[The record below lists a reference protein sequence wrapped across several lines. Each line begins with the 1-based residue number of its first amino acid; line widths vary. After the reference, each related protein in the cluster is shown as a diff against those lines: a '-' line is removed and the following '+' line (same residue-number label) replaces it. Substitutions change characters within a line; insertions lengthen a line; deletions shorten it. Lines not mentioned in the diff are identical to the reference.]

1 MALLGRRR
9 GNAAVLRDVQAFRD
23 GLAQDEGRA
32 PEQAE
37 TQDAPVANSA
47 APAARPTSGVRFTPP
62 APDPVAPA
70 PQPAPKPRPA
80 PAAPVDEDDDDDDDD
95 DIQYRTDD
103 NMEYDHVRDDAIAA
117 MQAENAALRAR
128 LSSYEQS
135 REDFDKFE
143 KGKLIDKMIDEQG
156 FDSISKDDARRL
168 LNPIL
173 DGMRKQNAALGQALS
188 AQYNNSVK
196 QYQELTQKREKEQYN
211 RFADKIRKKFPD
223 LAKLQQT
230 QAYVDIMTAPV
241 AAGSDVTV
249 GQLVAQEYKKKN
261 YKYIN
266 NVLKQVR
273 DRINSVPDIS
283 ANAVVGGNAPSQGS
297 GSTEARPLSD
307 SEMSDLR
314 FKLQNRQISRQ
325 EFSDALKRHREA
337 LRGNAE

>member
-9 GNAAVLRDVQAFRD
+9 GNAAVLRDVQKFRD

-32 PEQAE
+32 PENVE
-37 TQDAPVANSA
+37 TQD

-70 PQPAPKPRPA
+70 PQPAPKPRPQ
-80 PAAPVDEDDDDDDDD
+80 PAAPVDEDDDDDDD
-95 DIQYRTDD
+95 IQYRTVD
-103 NMEYDHVRDDAIAA
+103 NMEYERVRNDALAA
-117 MQAENAALRAR
+117 MKAENDALRAR

-135 REDFDKFE
+135 RDDFDKFE
-143 KGKLIDKMIDEQG
+143 KDKLIDKMIDEQG

-196 QYQELTQKREKEQYN
+196 QYQEMTKKRDAEQYN
-211 RFADKIRKKFPD
+211 HFANKIRKKFPD
-223 LAKLQQT
+223 LAQLQQT
-230 QAYVDIMTAPV
+230 QAYVDVMRAPV

>member
-9 GNAAVLRDVQAFRD
+9 GNAAVLRDVQKFRD

-32 PEQAE
+32 PEDVE
-37 TQDAPVANSA
+37 TQD

-70 PQPAPKPRPA
+70 PQPAPKPRPQ
-80 PAAPVDEDDDDDDDD
+80 PAAPVDEDDDDDDD
-95 DIQYRTDD
+95 IQYRTVD
-103 NMEYDHVRDDAIAA
+103 NMEYDRVRNDAIAA
-117 MQAENAALRAR
+117 MQAENDALRAR

-143 KGKLIDKMIDEQG
+143 KDKLIDKMIDEQG

-196 QYQELTQKREKEQYN
+196 QYQEMTKKRDAEQYN
-211 RFADKIRKKFPD
+211 HFANKIRKKYPD

>member
-9 GNAAVLRDVQAFRD
+9 GNAAVLRDVQKFRD

-37 TQDAPVANSA
+37 TQD

-70 PQPAPKPRPA
+70 PQPAPKPRPQ
-80 PAAPVDEDDDDDDDD
+80 PAAPVDEDDDDDDD
-95 DIQYRTDD
+95 IQYRTVD
-103 NMEYDHVRDDAIAA
+103 NMEYDRVRNDAIAA
-117 MQAENAALRAR
+117 MQAENDALRAR

-143 KGKLIDKMIDEQG
+143 KDKLLDQMIDEQG

-188 AQYNNSVK
+188 AQYSNSVK
-196 QYQELTQKREKEQYN
+196 QYQEMTKKRDAEQYN
-211 RFADKIRKKFPD
+211 HFANKIRKKFPD

-230 QAYVDIMTAPV
+230 QAYVDVMRAPV

-249 GQLVAQEYKKKN
+249 GQLVAQEFNKKN

>member
-9 GNAAVLRDVQAFRD
+9 GNAAVLRDVQKFRD
-23 GLAQDEGRA
+23 GLARDEGRA

-37 TQDAPVANSA
+37 AQA
-47 APAARPTSGVRFTPP
+47 APAPRPTSGVRFTPP

-70 PQPAPKPRPA
+70 PQPAPKPRPQ
-80 PAAPVDEDDDDDDDD
+80 PAAPVDEDDDDDDD
-95 DIQYRTDD
+95 IQYRTVD
-103 NMEYDHVRDDAIAA
+103 NMEYDRVRNDAIAA
-117 MQAENAALRAR
+117 MQAENDALRAR

-143 KGKLIDKMIDEQG
+143 KDKLIDKMIDEQG
-156 FDSISKDDARRL
+156 FDSISRDDAKRL
-168 LNPIL
+168 LGPVF

-188 AQYNNSVK
+188 AQYSNSVK
-196 QYQELTQKREKEQYN
+196 QYQEMTRKRDAEQYN
-211 RFADKIRKKFPD
+211 HFANKIRKKFPD
-223 LAKLQQT
+223 LAQLQQT
-230 QAYVDIMTAPV
+230 QAYVDVMRAPV

-249 GQLVAQEYKKKN
+249 GQLVAQEFNKKN

>member
-9 GNAAVLRDVQAFRD
+9 GNAAVLRDVQKFRD

-32 PEQAE
+32 PEDVE
-37 TQDAPVANSA
+37 TQDAPE
-47 APAARPTSGVRFTPP
+47 ARPTSGVRFTPP

-70 PQPAPKPRPA
+70 PQPAPKPRHA
-80 PAAPVDEDDDDDDDD
+80 PAAPVDEDDDDDDD
-95 DIQYRTDD
+95 IQYRTVD
-103 NMEYDHVRDDAIAA
+103 NMEYDRVRNDAVAA
-117 MQAENAALRAR
+117 MQAENDALRAR

-143 KGKLIDKMIDEQG
+143 KDKLIDKMIDEQG

-188 AQYNNSVK
+188 AQYSNSVK
-196 QYQELTQKREKEQYN
+196 QYQEMAKKRDAEQYN
-211 RFADKIRKKFPD
+211 HFANKIRKKFPD

-230 QAYVDIMTAPV
+230 QAYVDVMTAPV

>member
-9 GNAAVLRDVQAFRD
+9 GNAAVLRDVQKFRD

-32 PEQAE
+32 PEDVE
-37 TQDAPVANSA
+37 TQAAPVANSA

-70 PQPAPKPRPA
+70 PQPAPKPRPQ
-80 PAAPVDEDDDDDDDD
+80 PAAPVDEDDDDDDD
-95 DIQYRTDD
+95 IQYRTVD
-103 NMEYDHVRDDAIAA
+103 NMEYDRVRNDAIAA
-117 MQAENAALRAR
+117 MQAENDALRAR

-135 REDFDKFE
+135 RDAFDKFE
-143 KGKLIDKMIDEQG
+143 KDKLIDQMIDEQG

-196 QYQELTQKREKEQYN
+196 QYQEMAKKRDAEQYN
-211 RFADKIRKKFPD
+211 HFANKIRKKFPD
-223 LAKLQQT
+223 LAQLQQT
-230 QAYVDIMTAPV
+230 QAYVDVMRAPV

-249 GQLVAQEYKKKN
+249 GQLVAQAYKTKN

>member
-9 GNAAVLRDVQAFRD
+9 GNAAVLRDVQKFRD

-37 TQDAPVANSA
+37 TQAAPVANSA

-70 PQPAPKPRPA
+70 PQPAPKPRPQ
-80 PAAPVDEDDDDDDDD
+80 PAAPVDEDDDDDDD
-95 DIQYRTDD
+95 IQYRTVD
-103 NMEYDHVRDDAIAA
+103 NMEYDRVRNDAIAA
-117 MQAENAALRAR
+117 MQAENDALRAR

-143 KGKLIDKMIDEQG
+143 KDKLIDKMIDEQG

-196 QYQELTQKREKEQYN
+196 QYQEMTKKRDAEQYN

-249 GQLVAQEYKKKN
+249 GDLVYQEFNKKN

>member
-9 GNAAVLRDVQAFRD
+9 GNAAVLRDVQKFRD

-32 PEQAE
+32 PENVE
-37 TQDAPVANSA
+37 TQAAPVANSA
-47 APAARPTSGVRFTPP
+47 APASRPTSGVRFTPP

-70 PQPAPKPRPA
+70 PQPAPKPRPQS
-80 PAAPVDEDDDDDDDD
+80 AAPVDEDDDDDE
-95 DIQYRTDD
+95 DIQYRTVD
-103 NMEYDHVRDDAIAA
+103 NMEYDRVRNDAIAA
-117 MQAENAALRAR
+117 MQAENDALRAR

-143 KGKLIDKMIDEQG
+143 KDKLLDQMIDEQG

-188 AQYNNSVK
+188 AQYSNSVK
-196 QYQELTQKREKEQYN
+196 QYQEMAKKRDAEQYN
-211 RFADKIRKKFPD
+211 HFANKIRKKFPD

-241 AAGSDVTV
+241 AAGSDITV

>member
-1 MALLGRRR
+1 MALLGRKR

-23 GLAQDEGRA
+23 GLARDEGRA
-32 PEQAE
+32 PEDVE
-37 TQDAPVANSA
+37 TQA

-80 PAAPVDEDDDDDDDD
+80 PAAPVDEDEDDDE
-95 DIQYRTDD
+95 DIQYRTVD
-103 NMEYDHVRDDAIAA
+103 NMEYDRVRTDAIAA
-117 MQAENAALRAR
+117 MQAENDALRAR

-143 KGKLIDKMIDEQG
+143 KDKLIDKMIDEQG
-156 FDSISKDDARRL
+156 FDSISRDDAKRL
-168 LNPIL
+168 LGPVF
-173 DGMRKQNAALGQALS
+173 DGMRQQNAALGQALS

-196 QYQELTQKREKEQYN
+196 QYKEMTAKREKEQYN

-230 QAYVDIMTAPV
+230 QAYVDVMTAPV

-249 GQLVAQEYKKKN
+249 GQLVAQEFNKKN

>member
-9 GNAAVLRDVQAFRD
+9 GNAAVLRDVQKFRD
-23 GLAQDEGRA
+23 GLARDEGRA
-32 PEQAE
+32 PEQVE
-37 TQDAPVANSA
+37 TQAAPVANSA

-70 PQPAPKPRPA
+70 PQPAPKPRPQ
-80 PAAPVDEDDDDDDDD
+80 PAAPVDEDDDDDDD
-95 DIQYRTDD
+95 IQYRTVD
-103 NMEYDHVRDDAIAA
+103 NMEYDRVRNDAIAA
-117 MQAENAALRAR
+117 MQAENDALRSR

-143 KGKLIDKMIDEQG
+143 KDKLLDQMIDEQG

-196 QYQELTQKREKEQYN
+196 QYQEMTRKRDAEQYN
-211 RFADKIRKKFPD
+211 HFANKIRKKFPD
-223 LAKLQQT
+223 LAQLQQT

-249 GQLVAQEYKKKN
+249 GQLVAQEFKKKN

>member
-32 PEQAE
+32 PEDVE
-37 TQDAPVANSA
+37 TQAV
-47 APAARPTSGVRFTPP
+47 PAARPTSGVRFTPP

-80 PAAPVDEDDDDDDDD
+80 PVAPVDEDDDDDDD
-95 DIQYRTDD
+95 IQYRTVD
-103 NMEYDHVRDDAIAA
+103 NMEYDRVRNDAIAA
-117 MQAENAALRAR
+117 MQAENDALRAR
-128 LSSYEQS
+128 LSSYEQA
-135 REDFDKFE
+135 RADFDKFE
-143 KGKLIDKMIDEQG
+143 KDKLIDKMIDEQG
-156 FDSISKDDARRL
+156 FDSISRDDARRL

-196 QYQELTQKREKEQYN
+196 QYQEMAKKRDAEQYN
-211 RFADKIRKKFPD
+211 HFADKIRKKFPD

-230 QAYVDIMTAPV
+230 QAYVDVMTAPV

-249 GQLVAQEYKKKN
+249 GDLVYQEFNKKN

>member
-9 GNAAVLRDVQAFRD
+9 GNAAVLRDVQKFRD

-37 TQDAPVANSA
+37 TQD

-70 PQPAPKPRPA
+70 PQPAPKPRPQ
-80 PAAPVDEDDDDDDDD
+80 PAAPVDEDDDDDDD
-95 DIQYRTDD
+95 IQYRTVD
-103 NMEYDHVRDDAIAA
+103 NMEYDRVRNDAIAA
-117 MQAENAALRAR
+117 MQAENDALRAR

-135 REDFDKFE
+135 RSDFDKFE
-143 KGKLIDKMIDEQG
+143 KDKLIDKMIDEQG

-173 DGMRKQNAALGQALS
+173 DGMRQQNAALGQALS

-196 QYQELTQKREKEQYN
+196 QYQEMTKKRDAEQYN
-211 RFADKIRKKFPD
+211 HFANKIRKKFPD

>member
-9 GNAAVLRDVQAFRD
+9 GNAAVLRDVQKFRD

-37 TQDAPVANSA
+37 TQAVPVANSA

-70 PQPAPKPRPA
+70 PQPAPKPRPQ
-80 PAAPVDEDDDDDDDD
+80 PAAPVDEDDDDDDD
-95 DIQYRTDD
+95 IQYRTVD
-103 NMEYDHVRDDAIAA
+103 NMEYDRVRNDAIAA
-117 MQAENAALRAR
+117 MQAENDALRAR

-143 KGKLIDKMIDEQG
+143 KDKLIDKMIDEQG

-188 AQYNNSVK
+188 AQYSNSVK
-196 QYQELTQKREKEQYN
+196 QYQEMAKKRDAEQYN
-211 RFADKIRKKFPD
+211 HFADKIRKKFPD
-223 LAKLQQT
+223 LAQLQQT
-230 QAYVDIMTAPV
+230 QAYVDVMRAPV

>member
-9 GNAAVLRDVQAFRD
+9 GNAAVLRDVQKFRD

-37 TQDAPVANSA
+37 TQAAPVANSA

-70 PQPAPKPRPA
+70 PQPAPKPRPQ
-80 PAAPVDEDDDDDDDD
+80 PVAPVDEDDDDDDD
-95 DIQYRTDD
+95 IQYRTVD
-103 NMEYDHVRDDAIAA
+103 NMEYDRVRNDAIAA
-117 MQAENAALRAR
+117 MQAENDALRAR

-143 KGKLIDKMIDEQG
+143 KDKLIDKMIDEQG

-196 QYQELTQKREKEQYN
+196 QYQEMTAKREKEQYSH
-211 RFADKIRKKFPD
+211 FADKIRKKFPD
-223 LAKLQQT
+223 LPKLQQT
-230 QAYVDIMTAPV
+230 QAYVDVMTAPV

-249 GQLVAQEYKKKN
+249 GQLVAQEFKKKN

>member
-1 MALLGRRR
+1 M
-9 GNAAVLRDVQAFRD
+9 
-23 GLAQDEGRA
+23 
-32 PEQAE
+32 
-37 TQDAPVANSA
+37 
-47 APAARPTSGVRFTPP
+47 
-62 APDPVAPA
+62 
-70 PQPAPKPRPA
+70 
-80 PAAPVDEDDDDDDDD
+80 APVDEDDDDDDD
-95 DIQYRTDD
+95 IQYRTVD
-103 NMEYDHVRDDAIAA
+103 NMEYDRVRNDAIAA
-117 MQAENAALRAR
+117 MQAENDALRAR

-143 KGKLIDKMIDEQG
+143 KGKLLDKMIDEQG

-196 QYQELTQKREKEQYN
+196 QYQEMTKKRDAEQYN
-211 RFADKIRKKFPD
+211 HFANKIRKKFPD

-230 QAYVDIMTAPV
+230 QAYVDVMTAPV

>member
-1 MALLGRRR
+1 
-9 GNAAVLRDVQAFRD
+9 
-23 GLAQDEGRA
+23 
-32 PEQAE
+32 
-37 TQDAPVANSA
+37 
-47 APAARPTSGVRFTPP
+47 
-62 APDPVAPA
+62 
-70 PQPAPKPRPA
+70 
-80 PAAPVDEDDDDDDDD
+80 
-95 DIQYRTDD
+95 
-103 NMEYDHVRDDAIAA
+103 MEYDRVRNDAIAA
-117 MQAENAALRAR
+117 MQAENDALRAR

-143 KGKLIDKMIDEQG
+143 KDKLIDRMIDEQG

-196 QYQELTQKREKEQYN
+196 QYQEMTKKRDAEQYN
-211 RFADKIRKKFPD
+211 HFADKIRKKFPD

-230 QAYVDIMTAPV
+230 QAYVDVMTAPV

>member
-9 GNAAVLRDVQAFRD
+9 GNAAVLRDVQKFRD

-37 TQDAPVANSA
+37 TQDAP
-47 APAARPTSGVRFTPP
+47 AARPTSGVRFTPP
-62 APDPVAPA
+62 APDPAAPA
-70 PQPAPKPRPA
+70 PQPAPKPRPQ
-80 PAAPVDEDDDDDDDD
+80 PAAPVDEDDDDDE
-95 DIQYRTDD
+95 DIQYRTVD
-103 NMEYDHVRDDAIAA
+103 NMEYDRVRNDAIAA
-117 MQAENAALRAR
+117 MQAENDALRAR

-135 REDFDKFE
+135 RSDFDKYE
-143 KGKLIDKMIDEQG
+143 KDKLIDKMIDEQG
-156 FDSISKDDARRL
+156 FDSISRDDAKRL
-168 LNPIL
+168 LGPVF
-173 DGMRKQNAALGQALS
+173 DGMRQQNAALGQALS
-188 AQYNNSVK
+188 AQYSNSVK

-223 LAKLQQT
+223 LAQLQQT
-230 QAYVDIMTAPV
+230 QAYVDVMTAPV

-249 GQLVAQEYKKKN
+249 GQLVAQEFNKKN

>member
-9 GNAAVLRDVQAFRD
+9 GNAAVLRDVQRFRD

-37 TQDAPVANSA
+37 TQDAP
-47 APAARPTSGVRFTPP
+47 AARPTSGVRFNPP

-70 PQPAPKPRPA
+70 PQPAPKPRPQ
-80 PAAPVDEDDDDDDDD
+80 PAAPVDEDDDDDG
-95 DIQYRTDD
+95 DIQYRTVD
-103 NMEYDHVRDDAIAA
+103 NMEYDRVRNDAIAA
-117 MQAENAALRAR
+117 MQAENDALRAR

-143 KGKLIDKMIDEQG
+143 KDKLIDKMIDEQG

-196 QYQELTQKREKEQYN
+196 QYQEMTKKRDAEQYN
-211 RFADKIRKKFPD
+211 HFADKIRKKFPD

-230 QAYVDIMTAPV
+230 QAYVDVMTAPV

-283 ANAVVGGNAPSQGS
+283 PRLRAAAVRKPD
-297 GSTEARPLSD
+297 LSRT
-307 SEMSDLR
+307 LR
-314 FKLQNRQISRQ
+314 CPT
-325 EFSDALKRHREA
+325 
-337 LRGNAE
+337 

>member
-9 GNAAVLRDVQAFRD
+9 GNAAVLRDVQKFRD
-23 GLAQDEGRA
+23 GLAQDEGRT
-32 PEQAE
+32 PEDVE
-37 TQDAPVANSA
+37 TQDAP
-47 APAARPTSGVRFTPP
+47 APRASSGVRFNPP

-70 PQPAPKPRPA
+70 PQPAPKPRPQ
-80 PAAPVDEDDDDDDDD
+80 PAAPVDEDDDDDDD
-95 DIQYRTDD
+95 IQYRTVD
-103 NMEYDHVRDDAIAA
+103 NMEYDRVRNDAIAA
-117 MQAENAALRAR
+117 MQAENDALRAR

-143 KGKLIDKMIDEQG
+143 KDKLIDKMIDEQG

-196 QYQELTQKREKEQYN
+196 QYQEMTKKRDAEQYN
-211 RFADKIRKKFPD
+211 HFADKIRKKFPD

-230 QAYVDIMTAPV
+230 QAYVDVMRAPV

-297 GSTEARPLSD
+297 GNTEARPLSD

>member
-9 GNAAVLRDVQAFRD
+9 GNAAVLRDVQKFRD

-32 PEQAE
+32 PEGVE

-70 PQPAPKPRPA
+70 PQPAPKPRPQ
-80 PAAPVDEDDDDDDDD
+80 PAAPVDEDDDDDDD
-95 DIQYRTDD
+95 IQYRTVD
-103 NMEYDHVRDDAIAA
+103 NMEYDRVRNDAIAA
-117 MQAENAALRAR
+117 MRAENDALRAR

-143 KGKLIDKMIDEQG
+143 KDKLLDQMIDEQG

-188 AQYNNSVK
+188 AQYSNSVK
-196 QYQELTQKREKEQYN
+196 QYQEMTEKREKEQYK

-223 LAKLQQT
+223 LPQLQET
-230 QAYVDIMTAPV
+230 QAYVDVMTAPV

-249 GQLVAQEYKKKN
+249 GDLVVQEFNKKN

-307 SEMSDLR
+307 SEMSNLR

>member
-23 GLAQDEGRA
+23 GLARDEGRA
-32 PEQAE
+32 PEDAE
-37 TQDAPVANSA
+37 TQAAPVANSA

-70 PQPAPKPRPA
+70 PQPAPKPRPQ
-80 PAAPVDEDDDDDDDD
+80 PAAPVDEDDDDDDD
-95 DIQYRTDD
+95 IQYRTVD
-103 NMEYDHVRDDAIAA
+103 NMEYDRVRNDAIAA
-117 MQAENAALRAR
+117 MQAENDALRAR

-143 KGKLIDKMIDEQG
+143 KDKLIDKMIDEQG

-196 QYQELTQKREKEQYN
+196 QYQEMTKKRDAEQYN
-211 RFADKIRKKFPD
+211 HFANKIRKKFPD
-223 LAKLQQT
+223 LAQLQQT
-230 QAYVDIMTAPV
+230 QAYVDVMTAPV

-249 GQLVAQEYKKKN
+249 GELVAQEFNKKN

>member
-9 GNAAVLRDVQAFRD
+9 GNAAVLRDVQKFRD

-37 TQDAPVANSA
+37 TQAAPVANSA

-70 PQPAPKPRPA
+70 PQPAPKPRPQ
-80 PAAPVDEDDDDDDDD
+80 PAAPVDEDDDDDDD
-95 DIQYRTDD
+95 IQYRTVD
-103 NMEYDHVRDDAIAA
+103 NMEYDRVRNDAIAA
-117 MQAENAALRAR
+117 MQAENDALRAR

-135 REDFDKFE
+135 RDAFDKFE
-143 KGKLIDKMIDEQG
+143 KDKLLDQMIDEQG

-188 AQYNNSVK
+188 AQYSNSVK
-196 QYQELTQKREKEQYN
+196 QYQEMTAKREKEQYSH
-211 RFADKIRKKFPD
+211 FADKIRKKFPD

-241 AAGSDVTV
+241 AAGSDITV

>member
-9 GNAAVLRDVQAFRD
+9 GNAAVLRDVQRFRD

-37 TQDAPVANSA
+37 TQA

-62 APDPVAPA
+62 APDPAAPA
-70 PQPAPKPRPA
+70 PQPAPKPRPQ
-80 PAAPVDEDDDDDDDD
+80 PAAPVDEDDDDDE
-95 DIQYRTDD
+95 DIQYRTVD
-103 NMEYDHVRDDAIAA
+103 NMEYDRVRNDAIAA
-117 MQAENAALRAR
+117 MQAENDALRAR

-143 KGKLIDKMIDEQG
+143 KDKLIDKMIDEQG

-188 AQYNNSVK
+188 AQYSNSVK
-196 QYQELTQKREKEQYN
+196 QYQEMAKKRDAEQYN
-211 RFADKIRKKFPD
+211 HFANKIRKKFPD

-230 QAYVDIMTAPV
+230 QAYVDIMRAPV

>member
-9 GNAAVLRDVQAFRD
+9 GNAAVLRDVQKFRD

-37 TQDAPVANSA
+37 TQA

-70 PQPAPKPRPA
+70 PQPAPKPRPQ
-80 PAAPVDEDDDDDDDD
+80 PAAPVDEDDDDDDD
-95 DIQYRTDD
+95 IQYRTVD
-103 NMEYDHVRDDAIAA
+103 NMEYDRVRNDAIAA
-117 MQAENAALRAR
+117 MQAENDALRAR

-143 KGKLIDKMIDEQG
+143 KDKLIDKMIDEQG

-196 QYQELTQKREKEQYN
+196 QYQEMTKKRDAEQYN
-211 RFADKIRKKFPD
+211 HFANKIRKKFPD
-223 LAKLQQT
+223 LPQLQQT

>member
-9 GNAAVLRDVQAFRD
+9 GNAAVLRDVQKFRD
-23 GLAQDEGRA
+23 GLARDEGRA

-37 TQDAPVANSA
+37 TQE

-70 PQPAPKPRPA
+70 PQPAPKPRPQ
-80 PAAPVDEDDDDDDDD
+80 PAAPVDEDDDDDDD
-95 DIQYRTDD
+95 IQYRTVD
-103 NMEYDHVRDDAIAA
+103 NMEYDRVRNDAIAA
-117 MQAENAALRAR
+117 MQAENDALRAR

-143 KGKLIDKMIDEQG
+143 KDKLIDKMIDEQG

-196 QYQELTQKREKEQYN
+196 QYQEMTKKRDAEQYN
-211 RFADKIRKKFPD
+211 HFAGKILKKFPD
-223 LAKLQQT
+223 LAKLQRT
-230 QAYVDIMTAPV
+230 QAYVDVMRAPV

-249 GQLVAQEYKKKN
+249 GQLVAQECKKKN

>member
-37 TQDAPVANSA
+37 TQAAPVANSA

-70 PQPAPKPRPA
+70 PQPAPKPRPQ
-80 PAAPVDEDDDDDDDD
+80 PAAPVDEDDDDDDD
-95 DIQYRTDD
+95 IQYRTVD
-103 NMEYDHVRDDAIAA
+103 NMEYDRVRTDAIAA
-117 MQAENAALRAR
+117 MQAENDALRAR

-143 KGKLIDKMIDEQG
+143 KDKLIDKMIDEQG

-188 AQYNNSVK
+188 AQYSNSVK
-196 QYQELTQKREKEQYN
+196 QYQEMAKKRDAEQYN
-211 RFADKIRKKFPD
+211 HFANKIRKKFPD
-223 LAKLQQT
+223 LAQLQQT

>member
-9 GNAAVLRDVQAFRD
+9 GNAAVLRDVQKFRD

-37 TQDAPVANSA
+37 TQA

-62 APDPVAPA
+62 APDSVAPA

-80 PAAPVDEDDDDDDDD
+80 PTAPVDDDDDDDD
-95 DIQYRTDD
+95 DIQYRTVD
-103 NMEYDHVRDDAIAA
+103 NMEYDRVRNDAIAA
-117 MQAENAALRAR
+117 MQAENDALRAR

-143 KGKLIDKMIDEQG
+143 KDKLLDQMIDEQG

-188 AQYNNSVK
+188 AQYSNSVK
-196 QYQELTQKREKEQYN
+196 QYQELTQKREKEQYK

-223 LAKLQQT
+223 LPQLQET
-230 QAYVDIMTAPV
+230 QAYVDVMTAPV

-249 GQLVAQEYKKKN
+249 GELVYQEFNKKN

>member
-9 GNAAVLRDVQAFRD
+9 GNAAVLRDVQKFRD
-23 GLAQDEGRA
+23 GLAQDEGRT
-32 PEQAE
+32 PEGVE
-37 TQDAPVANSA
+37 TQD

-70 PQPAPKPRPA
+70 PQPAPKPRPQ
-80 PAAPVDEDDDDDDDD
+80 PAAPVDEDDDDDDD
-95 DIQYRTDD
+95 IQYRTVD
-103 NMEYDHVRDDAIAA
+103 NMEYDRVRNDAIAA
-117 MQAENAALRAR
+117 MQAENDALRAR

-143 KGKLIDKMIDEQG
+143 KDKLIDKMIDEQG

-196 QYQELTQKREKEQYN
+196 QYQEMTKKRDAEQYN
-211 RFADKIRKKFPD
+211 HFADKIRKKFPD

-230 QAYVDIMTAPV
+230 QAYVDVMRAPV

>member
-9 GNAAVLRDVQAFRD
+9 GNAAVLRDVQKFRD

-37 TQDAPVANSA
+37 AQA
-47 APAARPTSGVRFTPP
+47 APAPRASSGVRFTPP

-70 PQPAPKPRPA
+70 PQPVPKPRPQ
-80 PAAPVDEDDDDDDDD
+80 PAAPVDEDDDDDDD
-95 DIQYRTDD
+95 IQYRTVD
-103 NMEYDHVRDDAIAA
+103 NMEYDRVRNDAIAA
-117 MQAENAALRAR
+117 MQAENDALRAR

-143 KGKLIDKMIDEQG
+143 KDKLIDKMIDEQG

-196 QYQELTQKREKEQYN
+196 QYQEMTRKRDTEQYN
-211 RFADKIRKKFPD
+211 HFANKIRKKFPD
-223 LAKLQQT
+223 LAQLQQT
-230 QAYVDIMTAPV
+230 QAYVDVMTAPV

-249 GQLVAQEYKKKN
+249 GQLVAQEFNKKN

>member
-9 GNAAVLRDVQAFRD
+9 GNAAVLRDVQRFRD

-37 TQDAPVANSA
+37 TQDAP
-47 APAARPTSGVRFTPP
+47 AARPTSGVRFNPP

-70 PQPAPKPRPA
+70 PQPAPKPRPQ
-80 PAAPVDEDDDDDDDD
+80 PAAPVDEDDDDDDD
-95 DIQYRTDD
+95 IQYRTVD
-103 NMEYDHVRDDAIAA
+103 NMEYDRVRNDAIAA
-117 MQAENAALRAR
+117 MQAENDALRAR

-143 KGKLIDKMIDEQG
+143 KDKLIDKMIDEQG

-196 QYQELTQKREKEQYN
+196 QYQEMTKKRDAEQYN
-211 RFADKIRKKFPD
+211 HFADKIRKKFPD

-230 QAYVDIMTAPV
+230 QAYVDVMTAPV

>member
-9 GNAAVLRDVQAFRD
+9 GNAAVLRDVQRFRD

-37 TQDAPVANSA
+37 TQDAP
-47 APAARPTSGVRFTPP
+47 AARPTSGVRFTPP
-62 APDPVAPA
+62 AQDPVAPA
-70 PQPAPKPRPA
+70 PQPAPKPRPQ
-80 PAAPVDEDDDDDDDD
+80 PVAPVDEDDDDDDD
-95 DIQYRTDD
+95 IQYRTVD
-103 NMEYDHVRDDAIAA
+103 NMEYDRVRNDAIAA
-117 MQAENAALRAR
+117 MQAENDALRAR

-135 REDFDKFE
+135 RDDFDKFE
-143 KGKLIDKMIDEQG
+143 KDKLIDKMIDEQG

-196 QYQELTQKREKEQYN
+196 QYQEMTKKRDAEQYN
-211 RFADKIRKKFPD
+211 HFANKIRKKFPD

-230 QAYVDIMTAPV
+230 QAYVDIMRAPV

>member
-9 GNAAVLRDVQAFRD
+9 GNAAVLRDVQKFRD

-37 TQDAPVANSA
+37 TQD

-70 PQPAPKPRPA
+70 PQPAPKPRPQ
-80 PAAPVDEDDDDDDDD
+80 PAAPVDEDDDDDDD
-95 DIQYRTDD
+95 IQYRTVD
-103 NMEYDHVRDDAIAA
+103 NMEYDRVRNDAIAA
-117 MQAENAALRAR
+117 MQAENDALRAR

-143 KGKLIDKMIDEQG
+143 KDKLIDKMIDEQG

-188 AQYNNSVK
+188 AQYSNSVK
-196 QYQELTQKREKEQYN
+196 QYQEMTAKREKEQYSH
-211 RFADKIRKKFPD
+211 FADKIRKKFPD

-230 QAYVDIMTAPV
+230 QAYVDVMRAPV

>member
-9 GNAAVLRDVQAFRD
+9 GNAAVLRDVQKFRD

-37 TQDAPVANSA
+37 TQA

-80 PAAPVDEDDDDDDDD
+80 PAAPVDEDDDDDDD
-95 DIQYRTDD
+95 IQYRTVD
-103 NMEYDHVRDDAIAA
+103 NMEYDRVRNDAIAA
-117 MQAENAALRAR
+117 MQAENDALRAR

-135 REDFDKFE
+135 RDDFDKFE
-143 KGKLIDKMIDEQG
+143 KDKLIDKMIDEQG

-196 QYQELTQKREKEQYN
+196 QYQEMTKKRDAEQYN
-211 RFADKIRKKFPD
+211 HFANKIRKKFPD
-223 LAKLQQT
+223 LAQLQKT
-230 QAYVDIMTAPV
+230 QAYVDVMTAPV

>member
-9 GNAAVLRDVQAFRD
+9 GNAAVLRDVQKFRD

-37 TQDAPVANSA
+37 TQA

-80 PAAPVDEDDDDDDDD
+80 PVAPVDEDDDDDDD
-95 DIQYRTDD
+95 IQYRTVD
-103 NMEYDHVRDDAIAA
+103 NMEYERVRNDAVAA

-143 KGKLIDKMIDEQG
+143 KDKLIDKMIDEQG
-156 FDSISKDDARRL
+156 FDSISRDDAKRL

-196 QYQELTQKREKEQYN
+196 QYQEMAKKRDAEQYN
-211 RFADKIRKKFPD
+211 HFANKIRKKFPD

-241 AAGSDVTV
+241 AAGSDITV

>member
-9 GNAAVLRDVQAFRD
+9 GNAAVLRDVQKFRD

-37 TQDAPVANSA
+37 TQA

-62 APDPVAPA
+62 AQDPVAPA
-70 PQPAPKPRPA
+70 PQPAPKPRPQ
-80 PAAPVDEDDDDDDDD
+80 PVAPVDEDDDDDDD
-95 DIQYRTDD
+95 IQYRTVD
-103 NMEYDHVRDDAIAA
+103 NMEYDRVRNDAIAA
-117 MQAENAALRAR
+117 MQAENDALRAR

-143 KGKLIDKMIDEQG
+143 KDKLIDKMIDEQG

-196 QYQELTQKREKEQYN
+196 QYQEMAKKRDAEQYN
-211 RFADKIRKKFPD
+211 HFANKIRKKYPD

-249 GQLVAQEYKKKN
+249 GQLVAQEFNKKN

>member
-1 MALLGRRR
+1 MDYDR
-9 GNAAVLRDVQAFRD
+9 
-23 GLAQDEGRA
+23 
-32 PEQAE
+32 
-37 TQDAPVANSA
+37 
-47 APAARPTSGVRFTPP
+47 VR
-62 APDPVAPA
+62 
-70 PQPAPKPRPA
+70 
-80 PAAPVDEDDDDDDDD
+80 
-95 DIQYRTDD
+95 
-103 NMEYDHVRDDAIAA
+103 NDAIAA
-117 MQAENAALRAR
+117 MQAENDALRAR

-143 KGKLIDKMIDEQG
+143 KDRLIDKMIDEQG

-196 QYQELTQKREKEQYN
+196 QYKELTKKRDTEHYN

-223 LAKLQQT
+223 LAQLQQT
-230 QAYVDIMTAPV
+230 QAYVDVMRAPV
-241 AAGSDVTV
+241 AEGSDVTV
-249 GQLVAQEYKKKN
+249 GDLVAKEYQKRN

-283 ANAVVGGNAPSQGS
+283 ASAVIGGNAPSQGS
-297 GSTEARPLSD
+297 GSMEAKPLSD

>member
-9 GNAAVLRDVQAFRD
+9 GNAAVLRDVQKFRD

-32 PEQAE
+32 PENVE
-37 TQDAPVANSA
+37 TQDAPAS
-47 APAARPTSGVRFTPP
+47 RPTSGVRFTPP

-70 PQPAPKPRPA
+70 PQPAPKPRPQS
-80 PAAPVDEDDDDDDDD
+80 AAPVDEDDDDDDD
-95 DIQYRTDD
+95 IQYRTVD
-103 NMEYDHVRDDAIAA
+103 NMEYDRVRNDAIAA
-117 MQAENAALRAR
+117 MQAENDALRAR

-143 KGKLIDKMIDEQG
+143 KDKLIDKMIDEQG
-156 FDSISKDDARRL
+156 FDSISRDDAKRL

-173 DGMRKQNAALGQALS
+173 DGMRKQNAVLGQALS
-188 AQYNNSVK
+188 AQYSNSVK
-196 QYQELTQKREKEQYN
+196 QYQEMAKKRDAEQYN
-211 RFADKIRKKFPD
+211 HFASKIRKKFPD
-223 LAKLQQT
+223 LAQLQQT
-230 QAYVDIMTAPV
+230 QAYVDVMTAPV

>member
-9 GNAAVLRDVQAFRD
+9 GNAAVLRDVQKFRD

-37 TQDAPVANSA
+37 TQD

-70 PQPAPKPRPA
+70 PQPAPKPRPQ
-80 PAAPVDEDDDDDDDD
+80 PAAPVDEDDDDDDD
-95 DIQYRTDD
+95 IQYRTVD
-103 NMEYDHVRDDAIAA
+103 NMEYDRVRNDAIAA
-117 MQAENAALRAR
+117 MQAENDALRAR

-135 REDFDKFE
+135 RSDFDKFE
-143 KGKLIDKMIDEQG
+143 KNKLIDKMIDEQG

-173 DGMRKQNAALGQALS
+173 DGMRQQNAALGQALS

-196 QYQELTQKREKEQYN
+196 QYQEMTKKRDAEQYN
-211 RFADKIRKKFPD
+211 HFANKIRKKFPD